1 MVNLVFQPKVPV
13 VWPPAANVCGASA
26 CPMEAAF
33 LQGWGRLCKSGGIK
47 FRRTCP
53 EAVGWIMSGQLRVA
67 NLKLV
72 KTEFPIRSR
81 MNGMRYPSR
90 ETSLSLFSLLFF
102 FFRNGEGKTKKDSK
116 IPESNPWIGMPSDAV
131 TGSLSLPLQ
140 VRTRQPKTG
149 LMGART
155 VPILLLAG
163 SRLRDQVPKCDVDA
177 RGGFFVSSKGNKWQR
192 GKTKKRKKANKPR

>member
-13 VWPPAANVCGASA
+13 VWPPAANVCGASV

-81 MNGMRYPSR
+81 MNGMKYPSR

-102 FFRNGEGKTKKDSK
+102 FFRNGEGKTKKGFENTRIKSMDWDAQRCGH
-116 IPESNPWIGMPSDAV
+116 WIALTPAPSPYQTTKDWLDGGPHGSDIAPCRVKV
-131 TGSLSLPLQ
+131 TGPGSQ
-140 VRTRQPKTG
+140 V
-149 LMGART
+149 
-155 VPILLLAG
+155 
-163 SRLRDQVPKCDVDA
+163 
-177 RGGFFVSSKGNKWQR
+177 
-192 GKTKKRKKANKPR
+192 